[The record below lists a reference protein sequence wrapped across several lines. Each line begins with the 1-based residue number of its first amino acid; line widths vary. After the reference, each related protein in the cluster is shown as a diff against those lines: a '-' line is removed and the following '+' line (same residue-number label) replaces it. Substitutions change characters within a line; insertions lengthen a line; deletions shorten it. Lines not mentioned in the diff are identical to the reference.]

1 MRDEVFRISERVVAT
16 ATDLTLL
23 LVFLSIEMATK
34 PPTPRGAW
42 QGQRAAY
49 EDWEQLDYQ
58 TIKRALHRLKNKGLI
73 QYTRETITHPQITKQ
88 GLKRLKSTIP
98 FYDKKRTWDGK
109 IYLVTYDIPEEQKKD
124 REMLRYYLKKIGCGK
139 LQNSVWVT
147 PYNPRIVLE
156 NFVGQNDL
164 KGAVIISA
172 VGDKENVGE
181 ETLAELV
188 ARVYDLDELH
198 WQYLQF
204 NKKYYRYKKF
214 EPKMKQQVVFDFLSI
229 LKDDPQLPFSL
240 LPSDWAGKEAY
251 QIFKKATNGNL
262 KVQNSKTKT

>member
-1 MRDEVFRISERVVAT
+1 
-16 ATDLTLL
+16 
-23 LVFLSIEMATK
+23 
-34 PPTPRGAW
+34 
-42 QGQRAAY
+42 
-49 EDWEQLDYQ
+49 
-58 TIKRALHRLKNKGLI
+58 
-73 QYTRETITHPQITKQ
+73 
-88 GLKRLKSTIP
+88 
-98 FYDKKRTWDGK
+98 
-109 IYLVTYDIPEEQKKD
+109 
-124 REMLRYYLKKIGCGK
+124 MLRYYLKKIGCGK

-147 PYNPRIVLE
+147 PYNPREILE
-156 NFVGQNDL
+156 DFVERNEL

-214 EPKMKQQVVFDFLSI
+214 EPETKQQVVFDFLSI

-251 QIFKKATNGNL
+251 EIFKKGTKGTAISKPQL
-262 KVQNSKTKT
+262 KG